1 MTNRSTPAGV
11 YRGTNRLIV
20 GIVLAVITFWL
31 FAQTTLNIAPAMR
44 ADLKISESLNNIA
57 VSVSS
62 LFSGI
67 FIVVAGSLAD
77 RLGRVRLTNVGLAL
91 SILGSLLIAI
101 SPSDTVVFLM
111 AGRIIQGLSAAC
123 IMPAT
128 LALMKDYFAGKDR
141 QRALSFWSIGSWGG
155 SGVCSLFGGLVAST
169 LGWRWIFWMSIAVA
183 VLSYFLIKGTPES
196 RMPDAGHSRFDWT
209 GFIAFIIAM
218 VAVNLVIGQG
228 SALGWLSPMVIG
240 LSIAFAVAAVVFFK
254 VESGNPAS
262 FVDLSL
268 FQNKSYSG
276 ATLSNFLLN
285 GAAGTLLVSLS
296 LVQQAAGLSSMQ
308 SGLLTVG
315 YLVAILSTIRVGEKL
330 LQRMGAR
337 KPMLLGTAITG
348 CGILLTTFTFLL
360 ASQYM
365 VVAFLGFTLFGIGL
379 GFYATPSTDAALSN
393 VPNDKAGAASG
404 IFKMAS
410 SLGSAFGVAI
420 SAALFTALRSS
431 DSTLV
436 PLLSEVFL
444 GKTSNIDI
452 RFAAGMALLFN
463 LFMVVFAYVAIA
475 ATVPKDDPRSSV
487 SLVGAPANA

>member
-1 MTNRSTPAGV
+1 MSPATATGS
-11 YRGTNRLIV
+11 YHGGNRLIAGV
-20 GIVLAVITFWL
+20 VLAVVTFWL
-31 FAQTTLNIAPAMR
+31 FAQTTLNIAETMR
-44 ADLKISESLNNIA
+44 ADLNISESLNNIA
-57 VSVSS
+57 VSITA

-67 FIVVAGSLAD
+67 FIVIAGSLAD
-77 RLGRVRLTNVGLAL
+77 RMGRVRLTNAGLGL

-101 SPSDTVVFLM
+101 SPSGTVLFLM

-128 LALMKDYFAGKDR
+128 LALIKAYFAGSER

-155 SGVCSLFGGLVAST
+155 SGVCSLFGGLIASS
-169 LGWRWIFWMSIAVA
+169 LGWRWIFWMSIATA
-183 VLSYFLIKGTPES
+183 VLSYLLIKGTPES
-196 RMPDAGHSRFDWT
+196 RIPAGEHKPFDWA
-209 GFIAFIIAM
+209 GFVAFIVAM
-218 VAVNLVIGQG
+218 VAVNVVIGQG
-228 SALGWLSPMVIG
+228 SALGWLSPIVIG
-240 LSIAFAVAAVVFFK
+240 LSIVFAIAAAVFFK
-254 VESGNPAS
+254 VESDNPAS

-268 FQNKSYSG
+268 FQNRTYSG

-315 YLVAILSTIRVGEKL
+315 YLVAILGTIRVGEKL

-337 KPMLLGTAITG
+337 KPMLLGTAITA
-348 CGILLTTFTFLL
+348 CGILFTSCTFLL

-365 VVAFLGFTLFGIGL
+365 FVAFLGFTLFGIGL

-404 IFKMAS
+404 IYKMAS

-420 SAALFTALRSS
+420 SAALFTALRGGDAS
-431 DSTLV
+431 LI
-436 PLLSEVFL
+436 PLLSRVFL

-452 RFAAGMALLFN
+452 RFAAGVALLFN
-463 LFMVVFAYVAIA
+463 LFMVVVAFAAIA
-475 ATVPKDDPRSSV
+475 MTVPKDDPR
-487 SLVGAPANA
+487 AFRA